1 MDVMKF
7 LGIVFLTIASVTVIL
22 EGCSQFNRSMERS
35 LANDKSYGRGVVEYH
50 RKHPNKRNDG
60 VTVTWSTAD
69 YVAMAIAKEN
79 LEGEWA
85 KPSDQLSFLPD
96 NIKVD
101 TNGRPFCVIQRT
113 DSIIVLAYWNKTQME
128 CTLDA
133 TRHIDDS
140 HIVSGDMEF
149 SGRTDYWIYVLK
161 TARIPAGGCVVPPDL
176 YIIRSDKQSK
186 RFFLEASEAYL
197 SLRSEVKSRLKGL
210 DAFVQRCEP
219 SWRGIWSASFFS
231 VPRFAAYKTD
241 PDVSEAV
248 KNGEWGKAYV
258 GEFDRNTQILTILPL
273 DSAKRQTEK
282 LIVSR

>member
-1 MDVMKF
+1 MRDL
-7 LGIVFLTIASVTVIL
+7 LGALILLGTVLIPA
-22 EGCSQFNRSMERS
+22 GCSQFNRYMERS
-35 LANDKSYGRGVVEYH
+35 LARDKSYGREVVEYH
-50 RKHPNKRNDG
+50 RKHPKKRNDG

-69 YVAMAIAKEN
+69 YVAMATAKQN

-85 KPSDQLSFLPD
+85 KPSDQLSFLSD
-96 NIKVD
+96 NLKVD
-101 TNGRPFCVIQRT
+101 PNGRPFCVIQRA
-113 DSIIVLAYWNKTQME
+113 DSIIVLAYWNKAPMD

-133 TRHIDDS
+133 TKHIDDS
-140 HIVSGDMEF
+140 HLVSGDMDF

-161 TARIPAGGCVVPPDL
+161 TARIPADSCVLPPDL
-176 YIIRSDKQSK
+176 YIIRLDKQAK

-197 SLRSEVKSRLKGL
+197 SLRSDLKSRLKGL

-219 SWRGIWSASFFS
+219 SWRGTWSASFFS
-231 VPRFAAYKTD
+231 VSRLATYKTD
-241 PDVSEAV
+241 RDVSEAV

-273 DSAKRQTEK
+273 DSAKRRTEK